1 MFDFLKK
8 DFFDINCD
16 EKVDGFE
23 QFLEYEILMDDDE
36 DEYDDEE
43 EDFDLFDDEW
53 KSPES

>member
-43 EDFDLFDDEW
+43 EDFDLFDDE
-53 KSPES
+53 

>member
-1 MFDFLKK
+1 MFDFLKN

-43 EDFDLFDDEW
+43 DDFDLFDDE
-53 KSPES
+53 